1 MKLYHEVQPGQ
12 KISYKDF
19 TSLYPYTNFK
29 TEYPVG
35 HPTVKLIPLNEQ
47 DVNWTSAADNPHK
60 GVLKVLV
67 IPPQNIKV
75 PVLPVRFKNDE
86 RLLFTLC
93 KKCALQFPKGGRN
106 KDYKC
111 THSERERQFVSTC
124 THIEL
129 NEALDAGY
137 RVTKCYRVVEYSEWD
152 NTVFQGYVQEFMK
165 IKLEASGS
173 PDGYDTPEK
182 LDQFIKEEF
191 ELFGIKV
198 DVSNMQYNAAY
209 I

>member
-1 MKLYHEVQPGQ
+1 MLEKNPDMQKFFNEYYDVGPINFRDCYFGGRTGPMKLYHEVKSGQ

-19 TSLYPYTNFK
+19 TSLYPYINFK

-47 DVNWTSAADNPHK
+47 YVNWTSARDNPHK

-93 KKCALQFPKGGRN
+93 KKCALQFPNGDRK

-111 THSERERQFVSTC
+111 THTERERQFLSTC

-152 NTVFQGYVQEFMK
+152 NTVFQGY
-165 IKLEASGS
+165 
-173 PDGYDTPEK
+173 DTYK
-182 LDQFIKEEF
+182 N
-191 ELFGIKV
+191 
-198 DVSNMQYNAAY
+198 S
-209 I
+209 